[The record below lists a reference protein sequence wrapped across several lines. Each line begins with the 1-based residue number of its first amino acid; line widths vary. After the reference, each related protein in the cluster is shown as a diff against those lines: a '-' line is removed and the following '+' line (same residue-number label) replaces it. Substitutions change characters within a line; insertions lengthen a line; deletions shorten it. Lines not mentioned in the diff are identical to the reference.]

1 MAIPGIPEIPQIPT
15 DNLYKFVS
23 LSGVLMLLVGFAV
36 PAFVRYRAMEVELAL
51 LAQYESRAARHTQA
65 FNQFSNAID
74 LMGRAN
80 LQELERRQAEATT
93 DLARQRESLA
103 RLENRLAQVEN
114 RPVAHPN
121 LQASPRQTTVIPDAP
136 APDAFRHAEAMA
148 DSAKVVLDSLET
160 HSVAAAER
168 VAETEKQFFGFFAW
182 AGFAL
187 AFAGTL
193 LAAWGFRNWYIR
205 LQKPLDDIV
214 RHDAEGRRDGLAAA
228 LRS

>member
-65 FNQFSNAID
+65 FNQFSYAID
-74 LMGRAN
+74 LMERAN
-80 LQELERRQAEATT
+80 SEELERRQAEATT
-93 DLARQRESLA
+93 DLARLK
-103 RLENRLAQVEN
+103 NRLAQVEN
-114 RPVAHPN
+114 RPVPHPN

-148 DSAKVVLDSLET
+148 DSAKVVFDSLET

-168 VAETEKQFFGFFAW
+168 VAETEKEFFGFVAW

-187 AFAGTL
+187 AFAGSL

-205 LQKPLDDIV
+205 LQKPLDDII
-214 RHDAEGRRDGLAAA
+214 RHDAEGRREI

>member
-65 FNQFSNAID
+65 FNQFSYAID
-74 LMGRAN
+74 LMERAN
-80 LQELERRQAEATT
+80 SQELERRQAEATT
-93 DLARQRESLA
+93 DLARLK
-103 RLENRLAQVEN
+103 NRLAQVEN
-114 RPVAHPN
+114 RPVPHPN

-148 DSAKVVLDSLET
+148 DSAKVVFDSLET

-168 VAETEKQFFGFFAW
+168 VAETEKEFFGFVAW

-187 AFAGTL
+187 AFAGSL

-205 LQKPLDDIV
+205 LQKPLDDII
-214 RHDAEGRRDGLAAA
+214 RHDAEGRREI

>member
-93 DLARQRESLA
+93 DLARKRESLA
-103 RLENRLAQVEN
+103 RLENR
-114 RPVAHPN
+114 PVPHPN

-168 VAETEKQFFGFFAW
+168 VAEMEKQFFGFFAW

>member
-1 MAIPGIPEIPQIPT
+1 MVIPGIPEIPQIPT

-36 PAFVRYRAMEVELAL
+36 PVFLRYRAMEVELAL

-65 FNQFSNAID
+65 FNQFSYAID
-74 LMGRAN
+74 LMERAN
-80 LQELERRQAEATT
+80 SQELERRQAEATT
-93 DLARQRESLA
+93 DLARLK
-103 RLENRLAQVEN
+103 NRLAQVEN
-114 RPVAHPN
+114 RPVPHPN

-148 DSAKVVLDSLET
+148 DSAKVVFDSLET

-168 VAETEKQFFGFFAW
+168 VAETEKEFFGFVAW

-187 AFAGTL
+187 AFAGSL

-205 LQKPLDDIV
+205 LQKPLDDII
-214 RHDAEGRRDGLAAA
+214 RHDAEGRREI

>member
-1 MAIPGIPEIPQIPT
+1 MVIPGIPEIPQIPT

-36 PAFVRYRAMEVELAL
+36 PVFLRYRAMEVELAL

-65 FNQFSNAID
+65 FNQFSYAID
-74 LMGRAN
+74 LMERAN
-80 LQELERRQAEATT
+80 SEELERRQAEATT
-93 DLARQRESLA
+93 DLARLK
-103 RLENRLAQVEN
+103 NRLAQVEN
-114 RPVAHPN
+114 RPVPHPN

-148 DSAKVVLDSLET
+148 DSAKVVFDSLET

-168 VAETEKQFFGFFAW
+168 VAETEKEFFGFVAW

-187 AFAGTL
+187 AFAGSL

-205 LQKPLDDIV
+205 LQKPLDDII
-214 RHDAEGRRDGLAAA
+214 RHDAEGRREI

>member
-1 MAIPGIPEIPQIPT
+1 MAIPGIPDIPQIPT

-65 FNQFSNAID
+65 FNQFSNAIV

-93 DLARQRESLA
+93 DLARKRESLA
-103 RLENRLAQVEN
+103 RLENR
-114 RPVAHPN
+114 PVPHPN

-168 VAETEKQFFGFFAW
+168 VAETEKEFFGFFAW

>member
-1 MAIPGIPEIPQIPT
+1 
-15 DNLYKFVS
+15 
-23 LSGVLMLLVGFAV
+23 
-36 PAFVRYRAMEVELAL
+36 
-51 LAQYESRAARHTQA
+51 
-65 FNQFSNAID
+65 
-74 LMGRAN
+74 MGRAN

-93 DLARQRESLA
+93 DLARLKKS
-103 RLENRLAQVEN
+103 
-114 RPVAHPN
+114 P
-121 LQASPRQTTVIPDAP
+121 SPRQTTVTPDAP

-148 DSAKVVLDSLET
+148 DSATVVLDSLET

-168 VAETEKQFFGFFAW
+168 VAEAEKEFFRFFAW

-214 RHDAEGRRDGLAAA
+214 RHDAEGRRDRLGGGGQ
-228 LRS
+228 

>member
-51 LAQYESRAARHTQA
+51 LAQYESRAARHMQA

-93 DLARQRESLA
+93 DLARERKPCSTRKPPRPSRKPSSAPSKLA
-103 RLENRLAQVEN
+103 GVT
-114 RPVAHPN
+114 PPN
-121 LQASPRQTTVIPDAP
+121 DCHTGCACTGRLQARRSDGR
-136 APDAFRHAEAMA
+136 FC
-148 DSAKVVLDSLET
+148 
-160 HSVAAAER
+160 
-168 VAETEKQFFGFFAW
+168 
-182 AGFAL
+182 
-187 AFAGTL
+187 
-193 LAAWGFRNWYIR
+193 
-205 LQKPLDDIV
+205 
-214 RHDAEGRRDGLAAA
+214 EGGA
-228 LRS
+228 

>member
-51 LAQYESRAARHTQA
+51 LAQYESRAARHSQA
-65 FNQFSNAID
+65 LDQFSNAID
-74 LMGRAN
+74 AMEHAN
-80 LQELERRQAEATT
+80 FQELERRRAAK
-93 DLARQRESLA
+93 
-103 RLENRLAQVEN
+103 
-114 RPVAHPN
+114 
-121 LQASPRQTTVIPDAP
+121 PDAP

-160 HSVAAAER
+160 HGLAAAER
-168 VAETEKQFFGFFAW
+168 VARAEEQFFAFFAW

-193 LAAWGFRNWYIR
+193 LAAWGFRNWYVR
-205 LQKPLDDIV
+205 LQKPLDDII
-214 RHDAEGRRDGLAAA
+214 RHDAEGRRDGLPA
-228 LRS
+228 